1 MTDGGMMW
9 LGLLMMVLGL
19 LIFAGIILLAVWV
32 VTRLT
37 SSERSR
43 SSVPASPAEDPLVIL
58 RRRYARGEIGRD
70 DYERIRSDLERK
82 A

>member
-19 LIFAGIILLAVWV
+19 LIFAGIILLAVWA

-43 SSVPASPAEDPLVIL
+43 SSVPASSAEDPLVIL
-58 RRRYARGEIGRD
+58 QRRYARGEIGRD